1 MTEDGISLGI
11 GGAAVGAICGVVGAW
26 IKARFAKM
34 RVEPDP
40 LRVEKAEKPVSR
52 KEFEDHVAEDKLAHE
67 NLYARMNRN
76 DRETSEIK
84 GLLHGIRED
93 IGLIKAKLFK
103 SPK

>member
-1 MTEDGISLGI
+1 MDTLAKLRPIEG
-11 GGAAVGAICGVVGAW
+11 GVVTAGNASQQND
-26 IKARFAKM
+26 AAAACL
-34 RVEPDP
+34 V
-40 LRVEKAEKPVSR
+40 
-52 KEFEDHVAEDKLAHE
+52 VAEDKLAHE